1 MINAQNYFNI
11 SQQAQANLWQRSR
24 DVFQWANQS
33 AENDRDRA
41 FQMTMYTLQMDDYL
55 NNVDQAQKD
64 NLFAGIGNFAF
75 DIFKS
80 YVASSVMEAAGE

>member
-1 MINAQNYFNI
+1 
-11 SQQAQANLWQRSR
+11 
-24 DVFQWANQS
+24 
-33 AENDRDRA
+33 
-41 FQMTMYTLQMDDYL
+41 MYTLQMDDYL

-80 YVASSVMEAAGE
+80 YVASSVTEAAGE